1 MIGEIY
7 VYEGHNHTNYWPDTL
22 TRVSGVLPPFLTP
35 QLSETPMTES
45 SDTKRDY
52 RETLFLPKTDFP
64 MRASLP
70 KREPDWIARW
80 NEIGLYRKQRDAEN
94 AKGPWTLHDGPPY
107 ANGHIH
113 MGTALNKI
121 LKDIVNR
128 SHQMLGHDANYVPGW
143 DCHGLPIEWKV
154 EEEFRGKGRLK
165 DDVPGAEF
173 RMRCREYAAEWLDV
187 QREEFKRL
195 GVIGDWDNPYKTMNF
210 QSEADICG
218 ELLKIA
224 KTGQLYRGS
233 KPIMWSPVEQTALAE
248 AEVEYQDKKA
258 TQIYVKFPVRELIAN
273 VEGAQDKIDL
283 TTKDLGEACV
293 VIWTTTP
300 WTIPANRAVSFS
312 GKIKYGLY
320 EVTEMEESE
329 FAPWS
334 KPGDKLIV
342 ADDLCEVVS
351 KAGLVKSAK
360 RVDEVGPAALSLMT
374 LDHPLKNMEGAEGKY
389 DFPVPLLEGD
399 HVTADAGTGFVHT
412 APSHGEDD
420 YVVWISNQKKLES
433 LGIDSIVPM
442 TLDDAGCYTDVMPTR
457 FQGLDVIRTSGKK
470 RGQDG
475 AANGEVLKALV
486 ECGNLLARGILMLRD
501 AHSWRSKAPVIRRA
515 TPQWFISMSKEG
527 LRDKAL
533 KAIEETTFWPDRGR
547 NRIGTMVA
555 DRPDWLIS
563 RQRNWG
569 VPITLI
575 VDKEGKLHTEREDAD
590 AINARILARVEEI
603 GVDGWFD
610 TPLEHFMPENNEG
623 WSKVTDILDVW
634 FDSGSTHAFCLKRRG
649 DLPDRADLYL
659 EGSDQHR
666 GWFQS
671 SLLESCAVYG
681 EAPYKGVLTHGFVVD
696 EKGLKM
702 SKSLGNTMSPEDISK
717 QYGAEIMRIWTASSD
732 WANDL
737 KIGKE
742 IIQTS
747 ADAYR
752 KMRNTLRY
760 MIGALDGF
768 DYETDKVAYADM
780 PALEKWVLHRLAE
793 ITVEHE
799 GWVRDHDHKKIF
811 STLFNFCTVDLSA
824 FYFDIRKDALYCDPL
839 DSTRRR
845 ACRTV
850 MHYIFERLT
859 TWLAPIMSFTMEEV
873 WQARNPSEDGSV
885 HLELFRECPE
895 DWVNTALAADMDV
908 LRTFRNQ
915 AQEAIEPLRKEGVI
929 RSSLEAGVTAPSDA
943 ALVKALSAL
952 GVSRQEVYANPSN
965 PIDTLADYLIISD
978 CTLSDKAKGFSVD
991 DLKAKAALKKC
1002 ERSWK
1007 YFKGEGDITPRDAA
1021 AVAAFDAQG

>member
-1 MIGEIY
+1 
-7 VYEGHNHTNYWPDTL
+7 
-22 TRVSGVLPPFLTP
+22 
-35 QLSETPMTES
+35 MTDS
-45 SDTKRDY
+45 SNTKRDY
-52 RETLFLPKTDFP
+52 RETLFLPTTDFP
-64 MRASLP
+64 MRANLP
-70 KREPDWIARW
+70 KREPHWIERW
-80 NEIGLYRKQRDAEN
+80 NEMGLYQKQRDAEN

-154 EEEFRGKGRLK
+154 EEEFRGKGRSK

-173 RMRCREYAAEWLDV
+173 RTRCREYAAEWLDV

-195 GVIGDWDNPYKTMNF
+195 GVIGDWENPYKTMNF

-258 TQIYVKFPVRELIAN
+258 TQIYVKFPVFDTRNSAIS
-273 VEGAQDKIDL
+273 VDRVI
-283 TTKDLGEACV
+283 GEDIFDNIEKLSAASL

-312 GKIKYGLY
+312 KAIDYSLY
-320 EVTEMEESE
+320 EITEMEDSDFE
-329 FAPWS
+329 PWS
-334 KPGDKLIV
+334 KPGDTLIV
-342 ADDLCEVVS
+342 ADDLWASVAKS
-351 KAGLVKSAK
+351 ALVKSYK
-360 RVDEVGPAALSLMT
+360 RISAIDPSELILS
-374 LDHPLKNMEGAEGKY
+374 HPLKNMADAEGKY
-389 DFPVPLLEGD
+389 DFPVPLLEGS

-420 YVVWISNQKKLES
+420 YVVWISNQKKLEA
-433 LGIDSIVPM
+433 LGIDPIVPM

-475 AANGEVLKALV
+475 KANAEVLKALV
-486 ECGNLLARGILMLRD
+486 ECGSLLARGILMLRD

-515 TPQWFISMSKEG
+515 TPQWFISMSKDG

-533 KAIEETTFWPDRGR
+533 KAIEDTAFWPDRGR

-575 VDKEGKLHTEREDAD
+575 IDNDGNLHTERADAD
-590 AINARILARVEEI
+590 DINARILAAVEEK

-610 TPLEHFMPENNEG
+610 TPLEYFMPENNEG
-623 WSKVTDILDVW
+623 WSKVSDILDVW
-634 FDSGSTHAFCLKRRG
+634 FDSGSTHAFCLKRRD

-671 SLLESCAVYG
+671 SLLESCAIYG

-768 DYETDKVAYADM
+768 DYETDKVSYADM
-780 PALEKWVLHRLAE
+780 PALEKWVLHRLSE
-793 ITVEHE
+793 ITAEHE

-811 STLFNFCTVDLSA
+811 STLFNFCTVDLSS

-873 WQARNPSEDGSV
+873 WQARNPSENGSV
-885 HLELFRECPE
+885 HLELFRECPSE
-895 DWVNTALAADMDV
+895 WKDNHLAAFMERV
-908 LRTFRNQ
+908 RGLRSNIY
-915 AQEAIEPLRKEGVI
+915 EVIEPLRKSGAI
-929 RSSLEAGVTAPSDA
+929 RSSLEARADI
-943 ALVKALSAL
+943 SASADDMHSVDYL
-952 GVSRQEVYANPSN
+952 GLTFENEYSSPHD
-965 PIDTLADYLIISD
+965 PIDTLADFMIVSECSMKVGNDFIQVLALNDSD
-978 CTLSDKAKGFSVD
+978 DH
-991 DLKAKAALKKC
+991 KKC

-1021 AVAAFDAQG
+1021 AVAAFNAH

>member
-1 MIGEIY
+1 
-7 VYEGHNHTNYWPDTL
+7 
-22 TRVSGVLPPFLTP
+22 
-35 QLSETPMTES
+35 MTTAKDDS
-45 SDTKRDY
+45 SRDY
-52 RETLFLPKTDFP
+52 RDTLFLPKTDFP
-64 MRASLP
+64 MRAGLP
-70 KREPDWIARW
+70 KKEPEWL
-80 NEIGLYRKQRDAEN
+80 E
-94 AKGPWTLHDGPPY
+94 
-107 ANGHIH
+107 
-113 MGTALNKI
+113 I

-128 SHQMLGHDANYVPGW
+128 SHQMLGMDANYVPGW

-154 EEEFRGKGRLK
+154 EEEFRGKGRTK
-165 DDVPGAEF
+165 DEVSGPEF
-173 RMRCREYAAEWLDV
+173 RTRCREYAGQWLDV

-195 GVIGDWDNPYKTMNF
+195 GVVGDWDNPYKTMNF
-210 QSEADICG
+210 QSESDICG

-248 AEVEYQDKKA
+248 AEVEYKDKKA
-258 TQIYVKFPVRELIAN
+258 TQIYVKFPVRGTETGAVDGMLRKAN
-273 VEGAQDKIDL
+273 
-283 TTKDLGEACV
+283 V

-312 GKIKYGLY
+312 SKIKYGVY
-320 EVTEMEESE
+320 EVVEMEESE
-329 FAPWS
+329 FEPWS
-334 KPGDKLIV
+334 KPGDKLV
-342 ADDLCEVVS
+342 FAEDLERPICQS
-351 KAGLVKSAK
+351 GLIKKIIKLATINPSNLV
-360 RVDEVGPAALSLMT
+360 LN
-374 LDHPLKNMEGAEGKY
+374 HPLKNMADAEGKY
-389 DFPVPLLEGD
+389 DFPVPLLEGS

-420 YVVWISNQKKLES
+420 YVVWISNQKKLEA
-433 LGIDSIVPM
+433 LGIDPIVPM
-442 TLDDAGCYTDVMPTR
+442 TLDDAGCYTDIMPTR

-475 AANGEVLKALV
+475 KANGEVLKALV
-486 ECGNLLARGILMLRD
+486 ECGNLLARGMLTLRD

-515 TPQWFISMSKEG
+515 TPQWFISMSNGG
-527 LRDKAL
+527 LRDKAI
-533 KAIEETTFWPDRGR
+533 AQIEKTKFWPDRGR

-575 VDKEGKLHTEREDAD
+575 VGP
-590 AINARILARVEEI
+590 I
-603 GVDGWFD
+603 
-610 TPLEHFMPENNEG
+610 MPDNNEG

-634 FDSGSTHAFCLKRRG
+634 FDSGSTHAFCLKRRD
-649 DLPDRADLYL
+649 DLKDRADLYL

-681 EAPYKGVLTHGFVVD
+681 EAPYDGVLTHGFVVD

-737 KIGKE
+737 KIGRE
-742 IIQTS
+742 IIQTNV
-747 ADAYR
+747 DAYR
-752 KMRNTLRY
+752 KLRNTLRY

-768 DYETDKVAYADM
+768 DDGDAVDYAHM

-793 ITVEHE
+793 ITAEHE
-799 GWVRDHDHKKIF
+799 AAVRDHDHKKIF

-824 FYFDIRKDALYCDPL
+824 FYFDIRKDALYCDPIN
-839 DSTRRR
+839 STRRR

-850 MHYIFERLT
+850 INEVFQRLT
-859 TWLAPIMSFTMEEV
+859 TWLAPIMCFTMEEV
-873 WQARNPSEDGSV
+873 WQARHPSEDKSV
-885 HLELFRECPE
+885 HMELFRDAPE
-895 DWVNTALAADMDV
+895 GWLNYDLKEKFATVMKWRDLVNEEIQKKRDV
-908 LRTFRNQ
+908 EGGSAIKSSLQ
-915 AQEAIEPLRKEGVI
+915 AEARLEAISVDDVKVFEALVDVQ
-929 RSSLEAGVTAPSDA
+929 LEYSNPNDPSD
-943 ALVKALSAL
+943 
-952 GVSRQEVYANPSN
+952 
-965 PIDTLADYLIISD
+965 ILADYFIVSNCWFGD
-978 CTLSDKAKGFSVD
+978 PNVENPASVPAGVSIFNLVEQD
-991 DLKAKAALKKC
+991 DIKKC

-1007 YFKGEGDITPRDAA
+1007 YFKGEGDITPRDKA
-1021 AVAAFDAQG
+1021 AVEAFEAG

>member
-1 MIGEIY
+1 M
-7 VYEGHNHTNYWPDTL
+7 TD
-22 TRVSGVLPPFLTP
+22 S
-35 QLSETPMTES
+35 SETT
-45 SDTKRDY
+45 RDY

-80 NEIGLYRKQRDAEN
+80 NEIGLYQKQREAEN
-94 AKGPWTLHDGPPY
+94 AKGPYTLHDGPPY

-154 EEEFRGKGRLK
+154 EEEFRGKGRQK
-165 DDVPGAEF
+165 DDVPGSEF
-173 RMRCREYAAEWLDV
+173 RTRCREYAAEWLDV

-195 GVIGDWDNPYKTMNF
+195 GVIGDWDTPYKTMNF
-210 QSEADICG
+210 DSESVICG

-224 KTGQLYRGS
+224 GTGQLYRGS

-258 TQIYVKFPVRELIAN
+258 TQIYVKFPVREGLDDAS
-273 VEGAQDKIDL
+273 
-283 TTKDLGEACV
+283 V

-300 WTIPANRAVSFS
+300 WTIPANRAVSYS
-312 GKIKYGLY
+312 SAIKYGLY

-329 FAPWS
+329 FEPWS
-334 KPGDKLIV
+334 SPGDRLAV
-342 ADDLCEVVS
+342 ADDLWPSVA
-351 KAGLVKSAK
+351 KAGLIKSAK
-360 RVDEVGPAALSLMT
+360 RLQDVDGGSLL
-374 LDHPLKNMEGAEGKY
+374 LDHPLKNMDGAEGKFDY
-389 DFPVPLLEGD
+389 PVPLLEGS

-420 YVVWISNQKKLES
+420 YIVWMSNQQKLENIS
-433 LGIDSIVPM
+433 GIDPIVPM

-457 FQGLDVIRTSGKK
+457 LQGLDVIRTSGKK

-475 AANGEVLKALV
+475 KANAEVIKALM
-486 ECGNLLARGILMLRD
+486 ETGNIMARGIMMLRD

-515 TPQWFISMSKEG
+515 TPQWFISMSKDG

-533 KAIEETTFWPDRGR
+533 KAIDDTAFWPDRGR

-575 VDKEGKLHTEREDAD
+575 VDKDGKLHTERDDAD
-590 AINARILARVEEI
+590 AINSRILAKVEEQ

-610 TPLEHFMPENNEG
+610 TPLEEFMPEDNDG
-623 WSKVTDILDVW
+623 WEKVTDILDVW
-634 FDSGSTHAFCLKRRG
+634 FDSGSTHAFCLKRRD

-671 SLLESCAVYG
+671 SLMESCAIYG

-696 EKGLKM
+696 EKGFKM

-752 KMRNTLRY
+752 KLRNTLRY

-768 DYETDKVAYADM
+768 DGSDTVEYADM
-780 PALEKWVLHRLAE
+780 PALEKWVLHRLSE
-793 ITVEHE
+793 ITEEHE
-799 GWVRDHDHKKIF
+799 GWVRNHDHKKIF

-850 MHYIFERLT
+850 MNEIFQRLT

-873 WQARNPSEDGSV
+873 WQARHPSEDGSV
-885 HLELFRECPE
+885 HLELFRSCPDE
-895 DWVNTALAADMDV
+895 WKNDDLASNIQAIRD
-908 LRTFRNQ
+908 FRVK
-915 AQEAIEPLRKEGVI
+915 AQEAIEPLRREGVI
-929 RSSLEAGVTAPSDA
+929 KSSLDASVKAAEAG
-943 ALVKALSAL
+943 LSGPMKAL
-952 GVSRQEVYANPSN
+952 GVTDDNTYENPSD
-965 PIDTLADYLIISD
+965 PRDCLADYLIVSH
-978 CTLSDKAKGFSVD
+978 CELSASQDEGSLSVS
-991 DLKAKAALKKC
+991 DLKDAEGYKKC

-1007 YFKGEGDITPRDAA
+1007 YFQGEGEITARDAA
-1021 AVAAFDAQG
+1021 AVALFDKG

>member
-1 MIGEIY
+1 MTDSPHTETGE
-7 VYEGHNHTNYWPDTL
+7 
-22 TRVSGVLPPFLTP
+22 
-35 QLSETPMTES
+35 
-45 SDTKRDY
+45 TKRDY
-52 RETLFLPKTDFP
+52 RETLFLPSTDFP
-64 MRASLP
+64 MRANLP
-70 KREPDWIARW
+70 KREPHWIARW
-80 NEIGLYRKQRDAEN
+80 QEMDLYKRQREADN
-94 AKGPWTLHDGPPY
+94 AKGPYTLHDGPPY

-154 EEEFRGKGRLK
+154 EEEFRGKGRAK

-173 RMRCREYAAEWLDV
+173 RTRCREYAAEWLDV
-187 QREEFKRL
+187 QRDEFKRL

-210 QSEADICG
+210 QSEADICA

-248 AEVEYQDKKA
+248 AEVEYQDKRA
-258 TQIYVKFPVRELIAN
+258 TQIYVKFPIRKSATVNYVVKGTATETLEQEILALQ
-273 VEGAQDKIDL
+273 GASI
-283 TTKDLGEACV
+283 

-312 GKIKYGLY
+312 DSITYGLY
-320 EVTEMEESE
+320 EVTEMMESE
-329 FAPWS
+329 FDPWS
-334 KPGDKLIV
+334 KPGDKLVV
-342 ADDLCEVVS
+342 ADDLWEVVS
-351 KAGLVKSAK
+351 KAGLIGKAK
-360 RVDEVGPAALSLMT
+360 RLMEVPHRLLTGMIC
-374 LDHPLKNMEGAEGKY
+374 DHPLKNMDENEGKY
-389 DFPVPLLEGD
+389 DFPVPLLNGS

-420 YVVWISNQKKLES
+420 YVVWISNQTMLEQ
-433 LGIDSIVPM
+433 LGIDPIVPM

-475 AANGEVLKALV
+475 KANGEVLKALV
-486 ECGNLLARGILMLRD
+486 ECGNLLARGIMMLRD

-515 TPQWFISMSKEG
+515 TPQWFISMSKER

-533 KAIEETTFWPDRGR
+533 KAIDDTAFWPDRGR

-575 VDKEGKLHTEREDAD
+575 VGPKGELHTERDDAD
-590 AINARILARVEEI
+590 AINARILAAVEDK

-610 TPLEHFMPENNEG
+610 TPLADFMPDNHEG
-623 WSKVTDILDVW
+623 WEKVTDILDVW
-634 FDSGSTHAFCLKRRG
+634 FDSGSTHAFCLKRRE

-768 DYETDKVAYADM
+768 SEAETVAYDDM
-780 PALEKWVLHRLAE
+780 PALEKWVLHRLSE
-793 ITVEHE
+793 ITAQHE
-799 GWVRDHDHKKIF
+799 SWVRDHDHKRIF
-811 STLFNFCTVDLSA
+811 STSFNFCTVDLSA

-850 MHYIFERLT
+850 MNEIFLRLT

-873 WQARNPSEDGSV
+873 WQARFPSENGSV
-885 HLELFRECPE
+885 HLELFRDCPAE
-895 DWVNTALAADMDV
+895 WTNDALNGHIEIV
-908 LRTFRNQ
+908 RSFRTQ
-915 AQEAIEPLRKEGVI
+915 VQEVIEPSRKEGLI
-929 RSSLEAGVTAPSDA
+929 RSSLEAAVRAPASKS
-943 ALVKALSAL
+943 LVKSLSTL
-952 GVSRQEVYANPSN
+952 GVSRREDYADVFNPA
-965 PIDTLADYLIISD
+965 DTLADYLIVSD
-978 CTLSDKAKGFSVD
+978 CSLTEKLSEGQIEVD
-991 DLKAKAALKKC
+991 DLKGRGGFKKC

-1007 YFKGEGDITPRDAA
+1007 YFHGEGDITPRDAA
-1021 AVAAFDAQG
+1021 AVAAFDAAS

>member
-1 MIGEIY
+1 
-7 VYEGHNHTNYWPDTL
+7 
-22 TRVSGVLPPFLTP
+22 
-35 QLSETPMTES
+35 MT
-45 SDTKRDY
+45 DQKRDY
-52 RETLFLPKTDFP
+52 RDTLFLPKTDFP
-64 MRASLP
+64 MRAGLP
-70 KREPDWIARW
+70 KKEPEWLAYW
-80 NEIGLYRKQRDAEN
+80 NKIGLFERLREQS
-94 AKGPWTLHDGPPY
+94 KGREQYILHDGPPY

-121 LKDIVNR
+121 LKDIINR
-128 SHQMLGHDANYVPGW
+128 SHQMLGLDAHYVPGW

-154 EEEFRGKGRLK
+154 EEEFRSKGRTK
-165 DDVPGAEF
+165 DQVSGPEF
-173 RMRCREYAAEWLDV
+173 RTRCREYAGQWLDT

-195 GVIGDWDNPYKTMNF
+195 GVVGDWDEPYKTMNF

-248 AEVEYQDKKA
+248 AEVEYKDRKA
-258 TQIYVKFPVRELIAN
+258 TQIYVKFPVGGRVSKSGFRGVNESFPVSGVDDVA
-273 VEGAQDKIDL
+273 ESWPTYDGASI
-283 TTKDLGEACV
+283 

-312 GKIKYGLY
+312 NKIEYGLY
-320 EVTEMEESE
+320 EVSEMEESE
-329 FAPWS
+329 FEPWS

-342 ADDLCEVVS
+342 ADKLWPTVA
-351 KAGLVKSAK
+351 KAGLIKSAK
-360 RVDEVGPAALSLMT
+360 KVTNLNGAELANLVLN
-374 LDHPLKNMEGAEGKY
+374 HPLKNMADSEGKF
-389 DFPVPLLEGD
+389 DFPVPLLEGS

-433 LGIDSIVPM
+433 LGIDPIVPM
-442 TLDDAGCYTDVMPTR
+442 TLDDAGCYTDIMPAR

-475 AANGEVLKALV
+475 KANGEVLKALV
-486 ECGNLLARGILMLRD
+486 ECGNLLARGMLTLRD

-527 LRDKAL
+527 LRDRAQA
-533 KAIEETTFWPDRGR
+533 AIAKTSFWPERGR
-547 NRIGTMVA
+547 NRINAMVA

-575 VDKEGKLHTEREDAD
+575 VGPNGLLHTERADAD
-590 AINARILARVEEI
+590 EINVRILAAVEKT
-603 GVDGWFD
+603 GVDGWFE
-610 TPLEHFMPENNEG
+610 TPLAELMPNDNEG
-623 WSKVTDILDVW
+623 WEKVTDILDVW
-634 FDSGSTHAFCLKRRG
+634 FDSGSTHAFCLKRRD
-649 DLPDRADLYL
+649 DLKDRADLYL
-659 EGSDQHR
+659 EGTDQHR

-681 EAPYKGVLTHGFVVD
+681 EAPFDGVLTHGFVVD

-702 SKSLGNTMSPEDISK
+702 SKSLGNTMSPEDINK

-737 KIGKE
+737 KIGRE
-742 IIQTS
+742 IIQTNV
-747 ADAYR
+747 DAYR
-752 KMRNTLRY
+752 KLRNTLRY

-768 DYETDKVAYADM
+768 EEADVVDYAYM

-793 ITVEHE
+793 ITAEHE
-799 GWVRDHDHKKIF
+799 SSVRDHDHKKIF

-839 DSTRRR
+839 NSTRRR

-850 MHYIFERLT
+850 INEVFLRLT
-859 TWLAPIMSFTMEEV
+859 TWLAPIMCFTMEEV
-873 WQARNPSEDGSV
+873 WQARHPSEDKSV
-885 HLELFRECPE
+885 HMELYRDAPE
-895 DWVNTALAADMDV
+895 AWLNTGLAAKIEIV
-908 LRTFRNQ
+908 REFR
-915 AQEAIEPLRKEGVI
+915 ARASEAIEPLRKDKLI
-929 RSSLEAGVTAPSDA
+929 KSSLEARVTAPADDSLA
-943 ALVKALSAL
+943 SAL
-952 GVSRQEVYANPSN
+952 TSLGITRQEIYADPANPN
-965 PIDTLADYLIISD
+965 DTLADYLIVSD
-978 CTLSDKAKGFSVD
+978 VELSSKATDFSIG
-991 DLKAKAALKKC
+991 DLKTQAGYVKC

-1007 YFKGEGDITPRDAA
+1007 YFKGEGDITPRDVA
-1021 AVAAFDAQG
+1021 AVAALG

>member
-1 MIGEIY
+1 M
-7 VYEGHNHTNYWPDTL
+7 T
-22 TRVSGVLPPFLTP
+22 
-35 QLSETPMTES
+35 SE
-45 SDTKRDY
+45 KRDY
-52 RETLFLPKTDFP
+52 RDTLFLPKTDFP
-64 MRASLP
+64 MRAGLP
-70 KREPDWIARW
+70 KKEPEWLARW
-80 NEIGLYRKQRDAEN
+80 NKIGLFDRLREQS
-94 AKGPWTLHDGPPY
+94 KGREQWILHDGPPY

-121 LKDIVNR
+121 LKDIINR
-128 SHQMLGHDANYVPGW
+128 SHQMLGYDAHYVPGW

-154 EEEFRGKGRLK
+154 EEEFRGKGRTK
-165 DDVPGAEF
+165 DEVSGPEF
-173 RMRCREYAAEWLDV
+173 RTRCREYAGQWLDT

-195 GVIGDWDNPYKTMNF
+195 GVVGEWDNPYKTMNF

-248 AEVEYQDKKA
+248 AEVEYADRKA
-258 TQIYVKFPVRELIAN
+258 TQIYVKFPVRSGKW
-273 VEGAQDKIDL
+273 EGAS
-283 TTKDLGEACV
+283 V

-312 GKIKYGLY
+312 TKINYRLY
-320 EVTEMEESE
+320 EVTEMEKSE
-329 FAPWS
+329 FEPWS
-334 KPGDKLIV
+334 KPGDRLIV
-342 ADDLCEVVS
+342 AEDLWEVVA
-351 KAGLVKSAK
+351 KAGLIKSAK
-360 RVDEVGPAALSLMT
+360 KLLEVGPVSLEDT
-374 LDHPLKNMEGAEGKY
+374 LLNHPLKNMADAEGKY
-389 DFPVPLLEGD
+389 DFPVPLLEGS

-420 YVVWISNQKKLES
+420 YVVWISNQTKLEG
-433 LGIDSIVPM
+433 LGIDPVVPM
-442 TLDDAGCYTDVMPTR
+442 TLDDAGCYTDIMPTR

-475 AANGEVLKALV
+475 KANPEVLKALV
-486 ECGNLLARGILMLRD
+486 ECGNLLARGMLTLRD

-527 LRDKAL
+527 LREKAL
-533 KAIEETTFWPDRGR
+533 KAIDDTKFWPDRGR

-575 VDKEGKLHTEREDAD
+575 VGPNGELHTERDDAD
-590 AINARILARVEEI
+590 AINARILAAVEKV
-603 GVDGWFD
+603 GVDGWFETSLTD
-610 TPLEHFMPENNEG
+610 FMPDNNEG

-634 FDSGSTHAFCLKRRG
+634 FDSGSTHAFCLKRRD
-649 DLPDRADLYL
+649 DLKDRADLYL

-681 EAPYKGVLTHGFVVD
+681 EAPYDGVLTHGFVVD

-737 KIGKE
+737 KIGRE

-760 MIGALDGF
+760 MIGALDGY
-768 DYETDKVAYADM
+768 DEADAVDYADM
-780 PALEKWVLHRLAE
+780 PALEKWVLHRLNE
-793 ITVEHE
+793 IESMHSNA
-799 GWVRDHDHKKIF
+799 VREHDHKHIF
-811 STLFNFCTVDLSA
+811 SVLSNFCTSDLSA
-824 FYFDIRKDALYCDPL
+824 FYFDIRKDALYCDPINSL
-839 DSTRRR
+839 RRR

-850 MHYIFERLT
+850 MDKVFHSLVTR
-859 TWLAPIMSFTMEEV
+859 LAPIMCFTMEEV
-873 WQARNPSEDGSV
+873 WTTRFPSETDSV
-885 HLELFRECPE
+885 HFQLFAKGNEEWWDEELAEQMKLVRDFRTKASE
-895 DWVNTALAADMDV
+895 T
-908 LRTFRNQ
+908 
-915 AQEAIEPLRKEGVI
+915 IEPLRRDKVI
-929 RSSLEAGVTAPSDA
+929 KSSLEASVLAPADS
-943 ALVKALSAL
+943 ALVGAVKSL
-952 GVSRQEVYANPSN
+952 GITRQETYANPADPS
-965 PIDTLADYLIISD
+965 DTLADYLIVSE
-978 CTLSDKAKGFSVD
+978 CTLSEKAAEVSVA
-991 DLKAKAALKKC
+991 DLKEAGWTKC

-1007 YFKGEGDITPRDAA
+1007 YFKGESDITPRDAA
-1021 AVAAFDAQG
+1021 AVKAFESGE

>member
-1 MIGEIY
+1 M
-7 VYEGHNHTNYWPDTL
+7 T
-22 TRVSGVLPPFLTP
+22 
-35 QLSETPMTES
+35 SE
-45 SDTKRDY
+45 KRDY
-52 RETLFLPKTDFP
+52 RDTLFLPKTDFP
-64 MRASLP
+64 MRAGLP
-70 KREPDWIARW
+70 KKEPEWLAFW
-80 NEIGLYRKQRDAEN
+80 NKIGLYERLREQS
-94 AKGPWTLHDGPPY
+94 KGKPQYILHDGPPY

-121 LKDIVNR
+121 LKDIINR
-128 SHQMLGHDANYVPGW
+128 SHQMLGMNANYVPGW

-154 EEEFRGKGRLK
+154 EEEFRGKGRSK
-165 DDVPGAEF
+165 DEVSGPEF
-173 RMRCREYAAEWLDV
+173 RTRCREYASEWLDV

-195 GVIGDWDNPYKTMNF
+195 GVVGDWDNPYKTMNF

-248 AEVEYQDKKA
+248 AEVEYKDKKG
-258 TQIYVKFPVRELIAN
+258 TQIYVRFNITWLDNYHELASLSKEDF
-273 VEGAQDKIDL
+273 VALSHDERDKATDGLYYLYGDASI
-283 TTKDLGEACV
+283 

-300 WTIPANRAVSFS
+300 WTIPANRAVCFS
-312 GKIKYGLY
+312 NKIEYGVY
-320 EVTEMEESE
+320 EITELADPG
-329 FAPWS
+329 FPLGQDV
-334 KPGDKLIV
+334 GDKLIV
-342 ADDLCEVVS
+342 ADKLWDELAKQSHIIGAKRLATVDSKHLEGIILEHPLCEFGCEMDVFCN
-351 KAGLVKSAK
+351 
-360 RVDEVGPAALSLMT
+360 PI
-374 LDHPLKNMEGAEGKY
+374 PLF
-389 DFPVPLLEGD
+389 DGD
-399 HVTADAGTGFVHT
+399 HVTDIAGTGFVHT

-420 YVVWISNQKKLES
+420 FNVWMANTHKLEKRFGS
-433 LGIDSIVPM
+433 SFETAVPM
-442 TLDDAGCYTDVMPTR
+442 TLDDMGCYTDVVGER
-457 FQGLDVIRTSGKK
+457 FKGLDVIRTSGKK

-475 AANGEVLKALV
+475 KANAEVIKALV
-486 ECGNLLARGILMLRD
+486 EGGNLLARAPITVRD

-533 KAIEETTFWPDRGR
+533 KAIDDTKFWPDRGR

-575 VDKEGKLHTEREDAD
+575 VGPNGELHTERDDAD
-590 AINARILARVEEI
+590 AINARILAAVEKV
-603 GVDGWFD
+603 GVDGWFE
-610 TPLEHFMPENNEG
+610 TPMEEFMPDDNEG

-634 FDSGSTHAFCLKRRG
+634 FDSGSTHAFCLKRRK

-681 EAPYKGVLTHGFVVD
+681 EAPYDGVLTHGFVVD

-737 KIGKE
+737 KIGRE
-742 IIQTS
+742 IIQTNV
-747 ADAYR
+747 DAYR
-752 KMRNTLRY
+752 KLRNTLRY

-768 DYETDKVAYADM
+768 EDADAVDYADM
-780 PALEKWVLHRLAE
+780 PALEKWALHRLAE
-793 ITVEHE
+793 ITAEHDKA
-799 GWVRDHDHKKIF
+799 VRDHDHKKIF

-839 DSTRRR
+839 NSTRRR

-850 MHYIFERLT
+850 MNEIFLRLT
-859 TWLAPIMSFTMEEV
+859 TWLAPIMCFTMEEV
-873 WQARNPSEDGSV
+873 WQTRFPSEERSV
-885 HLELFRECPE
+885 HMEVFREAPDE
-895 DWVNTALAADMDV
+895 WLNEGLVSKIEIV
-908 LRTFRNQ
+908 RKFRTS
-915 AQEAIEPLRKEGVI
+915 ASEAIEPLRKDKVI
-929 RSSLEAGVTAPSDA
+929 KSSLEARVTAPADDALAA
-943 ALVKALSAL
+943 ALTALKIT
-952 GVSRQEVYANPSN
+952 RQEVYADAADPN
-965 PIDTLADYLIISD
+965 DTLADYLIVSDVELSAKADTISI
-978 CTLSDKAKGFSVD
+978 A
-991 DLKAKAALKKC
+991 DLKAETGYSKC

-1021 AVAAFDAQG
+1021 AVAAFEA